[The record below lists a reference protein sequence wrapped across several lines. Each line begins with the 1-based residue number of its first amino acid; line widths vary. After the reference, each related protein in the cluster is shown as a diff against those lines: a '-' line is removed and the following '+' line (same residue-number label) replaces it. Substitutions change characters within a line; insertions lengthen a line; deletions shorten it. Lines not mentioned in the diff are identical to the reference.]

1 MRVTKLSI
9 LIVEREASARQR
21 LKTPLLPY
29 GYTVV
34 EALEPTDAIRSFHR
48 QSPDLILVNASLQGD
63 HDGLTLARH
72 IRQQHNT
79 IPLILLT
86 ANGSEELAIA
96 ALRAGITDY
105 IKLPVAPEELLSRV
119 EVQLSSLRRPSASGS
134 RGSAPEGGPYGAY
147 LVGDSPSMQQIKAY
161 IGKVAATDTNVLITG
176 ETGTGKE
183 LVAELIQHASSRRAQ
198 SFVCINCAAIPDT
211 LLESE
216 LFGYEKGAFTG
227 ASTPSEGKLKLADG
241 GSIFFDEIGDMSPY
255 AQAKILRAIESR
267 EVYRLGGK
275 RRIPLNVRMLA
286 ATNHD
291 LEQLVAQGQ
300 FRKDLYFRLNV
311 ARIHLP
317 PLRERK
323 EDILALSHYYL
334 HTLNQ
339 HFGRHV
345 EGFTDEVLARLI
357 CHDWPG
363 NVRELKNLLEA
374 TFVNDPSQRIALA
387 DLPEPFSRQCPA
399 TDRTVSDERQRL
411 LSALFSTNW
420 NVSKAA
426 QQLHWSRM
434 TIYRKLEKYHIVKGG
449 TGGEVTIQNL
459 PKPTVTLARRL
470 RQSRDNMM

>member
-1 MRVTKLSI
+1 MLVTKPSI
-9 LIVEREASARQR
+9 LIVEREASVRQR
-21 LKTPLLPY
+21 LKRPFLPY
-29 GYTVV
+29 GFTVV
-34 EALEPTDAIRSFHR
+34 EALEPTDAIHSFHR
-48 QSPDLILVNASLQGD
+48 QSPDLILVNASLHGS
-63 HDGLTLARH
+63 HDGLGLARH
-72 IRQQHNT
+72 IRQQHKM

-86 ANGSEELAIA
+86 ADGSEELAIA
-96 ALRAGITDY
+96 ALRAGVNDY
-105 IKLPVAPEELLSRV
+105 VKLPVAPEELLSRV
-119 EVQLSSLRRPSASGS
+119 QVQLSAWRQPSASVF
-134 RGSAPEGGPYGAY
+134 GATTVGAHPSGAH

-161 IGKVAATDTNVLITG
+161 ICKVAATDSNVLITG

-183 LVAELIQHASSRRAQ
+183 LVAELIQHASPRRAR

-227 ASTPSEGKLKLADG
+227 ASTASEGKLKLADG

-323 EDILALSHYYL
+323 EDILTLCQYYL
-334 HTLNQ
+334 HALNQ
-339 HFGRHV
+339 RFGRHV
-345 EGFTDEVLARLI
+345 EGFTDEVLARLLRY
-357 CHDWPG
+357 DWPG

-374 TFVNDPSQRIALA
+374 AFVNDPVQRIALA
-387 DLPEPFSRQCPA
+387 DLPEPFQRQGA
-399 TDRTVSDERQRL
+399 VSERSALDERQRL

-426 QQLHWSRM
+426 QRLHWSRM
-434 TIYRKLEKYHIVKGG
+434 TLYRKLEKYHIVKGG
-449 TGGEVTIQNL
+449 RGTEGGNET
-459 PKPTVTLARRL
+459 R
-470 RQSRDNMM
+470 

>member
-1 MRVTKLSI
+1 MTKLAI
-9 LIVEREASARQR
+9 LIVETEASVRQR
-21 LKTPLLPY
+21 LKRLLLPY
-29 GYTVV
+29 GYAMV
-34 EALEPTDAIRSFHR
+34 EAREPTDAVAIFQR
-48 QSPDLILVNASLQGD
+48 QAPDLILVNVSLQGD
-63 HDGLTLARH
+63 HDGLALAQY
-72 IRQQHNT
+72 IRKQHHT

-96 ALRAGITDY
+96 ALRAGVNDY
-105 IKLPVAPEELLSRV
+105 VKLPVAPEELLSRV
-119 EVQLSSLRRPSASGS
+119 RVQLSTWRRPPASVPGK
-134 RGSAPEGGPYGAY
+134 RPAGGRPSDAY
-147 LVGDSPSMQQIKAY
+147 LVGDSPPMQQIKAY
-161 IGKVAATDTNVLITG
+161 IEKVGATDSNVLITG

-183 LVAELIQHASSRRAQ
+183 LVAELIQQTSPRQ
-198 SFVCINCAAIPDT
+198 PQPFVCINCAAIPDT

-227 ASTPSEGKLKLADG
+227 ASTLSEGKLKLADG
-241 GSIFFDEIGDMSPY
+241 GAIFFDEIGDLSPY

-267 EVYRLGGK
+267 EIYRLGGK
-275 RRIPLNVRMLA
+275 RRIPLNVRVLA

-323 EDILALSHYYL
+323 EDIVPLCHYYL
-334 HTLNQ
+334 RTLNQ
-339 HFGRHV
+339 HFGRQV

-357 CHDWPG
+357 RHDWPG

-374 TFVNDPSQRIALA
+374 TFVNDPAQRISLT
-387 DLPEPFSRQCPA
+387 DLPQEFRRQSID
-399 TDRTVSDERQRL
+399 TDRIAPDERQRL
-411 LSALFSTNW
+411 LSALLATNW

-434 TIYRKLEKYHIVKGG
+434 TLYRKLEKYHIVK
-449 TGGEVTIQNL
+449 EVTGL
-459 PKPTVTLARRL
+459 RSEPK
-470 RQSRDNMM
+470 SF

>member
-1 MRVTKLSI
+1 MLMTKLTI
-9 LIVEREASARQR
+9 LIVEPQAPVRQR
-21 LKTPLLPY
+21 LKTLLLPC
-29 GYTVV
+29 GYAVV
-34 EALEPTDAIRSFHR
+34 EALEPTDAIGIFQR
-48 QSPDLILVNASLQGD
+48 QSPDLILVNASLQGA
-63 HDGLTLARH
+63 HDGLALAQH
-72 IRQQHNT
+72 IRKQHNT
-79 IPLILLT
+79 TPLILLT
-86 ANGSEELAIA
+86 ANGSEELAVA
-96 ALRAGITDY
+96 ALRAGVNDY
-105 IKLPVAPEELLSRV
+105 IKLPVAPEELLLRV
-119 EVQLSSLRRPSASGS
+119 RDQLSSSRRPSASVSGES
-134 RGSAPEGGPYGAY
+134 TAEGRPHGAY
-147 LVGDSPSMQQIKAY
+147 LVGDSPSMQQIRAY
-161 IGKVAATDTNVLITG
+161 IEKVGASDSNVLITG

-183 LVAELIQHASSRRAQ
+183 LVAELIQQTDSRRPQ
-198 SFVCINCAAIPDT
+198 PFVCINCAAIPDT

-227 ASTPSEGKLKLADG
+227 ANTASEGKLKLADG
-241 GSIFFDEIGDMSPY
+241 GAIFFDEIGDMSPY

-275 RRIPLNVRMLA
+275 RRIPLNVRVLA

-291 LEQLVAQGQ
+291 LEQSVAQGQ

-323 EDILALSHYYL
+323 EDIVPLCHYYL
-334 HTLNQ
+334 RTLNQ
-339 HFGRHV
+339 HFGRQV

-357 CHDWPG
+357 RHDWPG

-374 TFVNDPSQRIALA
+374 TFVNDPAQRIALA
-387 DLPEPFSRQCPA
+387 DLPEPFRRQCAA

-449 TGGEVTIQNL
+449 THQDGTSKGIVDL
-459 PKPTVTLARRL
+459 L
-470 RQSRDNMM
+470 

>member
-1 MRVTKLSI
+1 
-9 LIVEREASARQR
+9 
-21 LKTPLLPY
+21 
-29 GYTVV
+29 
-34 EALEPTDAIRSFHR
+34 
-48 QSPDLILVNASLQGD
+48 
-63 HDGLTLARH
+63 
-72 IRQQHNT
+72 
-79 IPLILLT
+79 
-86 ANGSEELAIA
+86 
-96 ALRAGITDY
+96 
-105 IKLPVAPEELLSRV
+105 
-119 EVQLSSLRRPSASGS
+119 
-134 RGSAPEGGPYGAY
+134 
-147 LVGDSPSMQQIKAY
+147 MQQIKAY
-161 IGKVAATDTNVLITG
+161 IEKVGATDSNVLITG

-183 LVAELIQHASSRRAQ
+183 LVAELIQQTSPRRPQ
-198 SFVCINCAAIPDT
+198 PFVCINCAAIPDT

-227 ASTPSEGKLKLADG
+227 ASTLSEGKLKLADG
-241 GSIFFDEIGDMSPY
+241 GVIFFDEIGDMSPY

-275 RRIPLNVRMLA
+275 HRIPLNVRVLA

-323 EDILALSHYYL
+323 EDIVPLCRYYL
-334 HTLNQ
+334 HALNE

-345 EGFTDEVLARLI
+345 EGFSDEALACLI
-357 CHDWPG
+357 RHDWPG

-374 TFVNDPSQRIALA
+374 TFVNDPTQRISLV
-387 DLPEPFSRQCPA
+387 DLPEPFRRHVAS
-399 TDRTVSDERQRL
+399 DRTAPDERQRL

-434 TIYRKLEKYHIVKGG
+434 TLYRKLEKYHIVKGG
-449 TGGEVTIQNL
+449 APQDGT
-459 PKPTVTLARRL
+459 
-470 RQSRDNMM
+470 S